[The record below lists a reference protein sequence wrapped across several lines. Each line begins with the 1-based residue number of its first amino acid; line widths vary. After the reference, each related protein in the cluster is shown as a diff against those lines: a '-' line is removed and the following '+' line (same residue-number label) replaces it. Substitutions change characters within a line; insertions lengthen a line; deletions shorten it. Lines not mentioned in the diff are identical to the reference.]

1 MSPAATP
8 GRSSAPHAG
17 RANPA
22 ATPPQDRT
30 VLRMINVVKRFGLF
44 EALKGVDFDLR
55 AGEVHA
61 LLGEN
66 GAGKSTLMKILAGVQ
81 PATSGVMTVGGQEVS
96 FGGVADAQA
105 HGVAMVYQELALA
118 VDLSVA
124 ENLFLGQLAPFVSH
138 RRLAERAEPLLAKV
152 GLDVPPLARLGS
164 LAVGEQQLVE
174 IARALGHQRRILVFD
189 EPTAA
194 LSSGETER
202 LFELIR
208 KLREDGVAIVYISH
222 RLEEVFALA
231 DRVTVLRDGAH
242 VMTGAVADL
251 TPDDVVRAMVG
262 RDVVRFEREPSVRQ
276 GAEPFRFDYHGD
288 GLDPGQLELL
298 PGEIVGV
305 AGVVGSG
312 RNKLL
317 STLFG
322 VGGAAWLN
330 GRAVRSPADAIS
342 QGMFLVPEDRKLTGL
357 VLELSVQAN
366 LSMAILDRLTRAG
379 LFIDHQAEAA
389 EARRWIER
397 LHLRPPEPKK
407 RVGDLSGG
415 NQQKVVVGKALAT
428 GPKVLLLDEPTRG
441 VDVGARS
448 EIYGVIDELA
458 REGMGLIVASSD
470 TEELVGLCDR
480 VLVYRHG
487 RVAVELHRP
496 LDDKEVVAHVTGA
509 RQVA

>member
-1 MSPAATP
+1 MSATP
-8 GRSSAPHAG
+8 ASASARSSPVPAG
-17 RANPA
+17 MPGR
-22 ATPPQDRT
+22 QT
-30 VLRMINVVKRFGLF
+30 VLQMHNVVKRFGAF

-81 PATSGVMTVGGQEVS
+81 PATSGRLTVGGKEVA
-96 FGGVADAQA
+96 FGSVADAQA

-118 VDLSVA
+118 TDLSVA
-124 ENLFLGQLAPFVSH
+124 ENLFLGQLKPFVSH
-138 RRLAERAEPLLAKV
+138 RRLARRAEPRLEKV
-152 GLDVPPLARLGS
+152 GLTVPPLKRLGD

-174 IARALGHQRRILVFD
+174 IARALGHERRILVFD

-194 LSSGETER
+194 LSGGETER
-202 LFELIR
+202 LFDLIR
-208 KLREDGVAIVYISH
+208 KLRQDGVAIVYISH

-242 VMTGAVADL
+242 VLTDAVADL

-262 RDVVRFEREPSVRQ
+262 RDVVRFEREPTIRQ
-276 GAEPFRFDYHGD
+276 DAEPFLFKYQGD
-288 GLDPGQLELL
+288 GLEPGTIELK

-322 VGGAAWLN
+322 VGGAAWLG
-330 GRAVRSPADAIS
+330 GRPVRSPAEAIGR
-342 QGMFLVPEDRKLTGL
+342 GMFLVPEDRKLSGL
-357 VLELSVQAN
+357 VLDLSVQSN
-366 LSMAILDRLTRAG
+366 VTMAILERLTRAG
-379 LFIDHQAEAA
+379 LFMDHRAEAA
-389 EARRWIER
+389 EAQRWIER
-397 LHLRPPEPKK
+397 LHLRPPEPQK

-428 GPKVLLLDEPTRG
+428 GPQVLLLDEPTRG

-458 REGMGLIVASSD
+458 QEGMGLIVASSD

-480 VLVYRHG
+480 VLVFRHG
-487 RVAVELHRP
+487 EVAIELPRP